1 MPSQDWLATHPKVQ
15 GYLTQETHTLLLQWM
30 SDRHITRVSEAVGVI
45 LHEYLSG
52 LPTPANSKS
61 PSPPLSKSLEQRLS
75 AVEARLNLPVVH
87 SVIPKNTP
95 VAYKVNHSVI
105 QSNGLPSGLLTT
117 GEAYAIAKAKG
128 YEKSPTTFRRSLRH
142 PPMHRELERLGLV
155 GDWERRSGGNIK
167 DNRLKW
173 LKYCNEILRGC

>member
-15 GYLTQETHTLLLQWM
+15 GYLTQETHTLLLRWM

-45 LHEYLSG
+45 LHEHLSG
-52 LPTPANSKS
+52 SPVPAGSSS
-61 PSPPLSKSLEQRLS
+61 PAPALSKSLEQRLS
-75 AVEARLNLPVVH
+75 AVEARLNLPV
-87 SVIPKNTP
+87 IYPAAPKNTP
-95 VAYKVNHSVI
+95 VAYRVNHSVI
-105 QSNGLPSGLLTT
+105 QSSQLPSGLLTT

-155 GDWERRSGGNIK
+155 GDWGLRSGGNIK

-173 LKYCNEILRGC
+173 LRYIQNAAIA

>member
-1 MPSQDWLATHPKVQ
+1 MPSADWLAAHPKVQ
-15 GYLTQETHTLLLQWM
+15 GYLTKETHTLLLRWM

-52 LPTPANSKS
+52 SPVPASGSS

-75 AVEARLNLPVVH
+75 AVEARLNPPVIQ

-105 QSNGLPSGLLTT
+105 QCSQLPSGLLTT

-142 PPMHRELERLGLV
+142 PPIPRELERLGLAA
-155 GDWERRSGGNIK
+155 DWAKRAAGNIK

-173 LKYCNEILRGC
+173 LSFCNEILQKC